1 MSSLTTIG
9 VNKNKKKFG
18 PTLKSKPR
26 ANRQSTN
33 NKTAESSQAS
43 SSTSSS
49 SQLNNKTIQH
59 EPKKETREEEL
70 TEEEMAINMQLVD
83 SPPVAPI
90 PSVAA
95 TSHSSHR
102 PNRPIP
108 RVIAEPDDDDDES
121 PPPSDVNHQSLF
133 LTSGTEETEIG
144 IKNEQL
150 TPDNRIKSRLAS
162 KEVSIK
168 HSPPSVDTSAVL
180 SEDQP
185 MSEQMTTEEQV
196 PSEDHPTSEEVI
208 VDVLSE
214 EQAPSEDQTMVA
226 VSSEEPSSSS
236 TSTQPKRLARKKG
249 KEIAKDS
256 DASDFFEP
264 RTKKPKIT
272 PISKPKKTSGI
283 SDGGSSSSKPKKT
296 SSNKDSSSSSSNK
309 PKKTG
314 SSSSSSSNKAT
325 AVAISIGA
333 PSSATPEPE
342 NKDGEFKKIPERR
355 KNKTKDV
362 YDFRLPENMKTLDD
376 ISEDPAKPEMLDKPM
391 SFFTK
396 DIDGVV
402 SKAFKEMEMKRFE
415 EIQKLEEAKQL
426 SPEKLEEFKRK
437 QEEEA
442 EKKRKAEEERRAEE
456 KRLREEKAQ
465 SVLKETSTAPQV
477 RIVNGQIVLDTESL
491 TVERSQ
497 AGGEI
502 YEGDMEIVEES
513 AMTRKVNSHT
523 YGKRQPSSR
532 WSAAETEAF
541 YDLLSQFGTDF
552 ETISKAMPNRSRA
565 QIRLKFNK
573 EEKLHPEKI
582 TEYLITKRKPAGK
595 YIYKK
600 RKSIYGYIYE

>member
-1 MSSLTTIG
+1 MSSLTSIG

-33 NKTAESSQAS
+33 NKTADSSQAS
-43 SSTSSS
+43 SSASSS
-49 SQLNNKTIQH
+49 SQLNNKAIQH
-59 EPKKETREEEL
+59 EPKKAAKAEEL

-83 SPPVAPI
+83 SPTVAPI
-90 PSVAA
+90 PSVAT
-95 TSHSSHR
+95 TSHNSHR

-108 RVIAEPDDDDDES
+108 RVIAEPDDDDDNES

-133 LTSGTEETEIG
+133 RATVTEETEIA

-162 KEVSIK
+162 EEVPIK
-168 HSPPSVDTSAVL
+168 HSPPSIDTSAML
-180 SEDQP
+180 SEDHP
-185 MSEQMTTEEQV
+185 MSEQMTVEEQV
-196 PSEDHPTSEEVI
+196 PSDNHPMSEEVI

-226 VSSEEPSSSS
+226 VPSEEPSSSS
-236 TSTQPKRLARKKG
+236 TSTQPKRLAQKKG
-249 KEIAKDS
+249 KEKAKES

-264 RTKKPKIT
+264 RTKKPKTT
-272 PISKPKKTSGI
+272 PISKPKKTSGK
-283 SDGGSSSSKPKKT
+283 SDGGSSSSSKPKKT
-296 SSNKDSSSSSSNK
+296 
-309 PKKTG
+309 G
-314 SSSSSSSNKAT
+314 SGGSSSNKAT

-342 NKDGEFKKIPERR
+342 DKDSEFKNIPGRR

-582 TEYLITKRKPAGK
+582 TEYLITKRKPADLEK
-595 YIYKK
+595 YKEIAG
-600 RKSIYGYIYE
+600 IEELEAVPDDFHEMQLV

>member
-1 MSSLTTIG
+1 MSSLTSIG

-33 NKTAESSQAS
+33 NKTADSSQAS
-43 SSTSSS
+43 SSTSPS
-49 SQLNNKTIQH
+49 SQLDNKATQH
-59 EPKKETREEEL
+59 DSKKEAKAEEL

-83 SPPVAPI
+83 SPTVAPI
-90 PSVAA
+90 PSVAT
-95 TSHSSHR
+95 TSHNSHR

-121 PPPSDVNHQSLF
+121 PPPSDFNHQSLF
-133 LTSGTEETEIG
+133 QTSGIEEIA
-144 IKNEQL
+144 IKNEQH
-150 TPDNRIKSRLAS
+150 TPDNQIESRLAS
-162 KEVSIK
+162 EEASIK
-168 HSPPSVDTSAVL
+168 HSPPSIDTSAML
-180 SEDQP
+180 SEDHP
-185 MSEQMTTEEQV
+185 MSEQMTVEEQV
-196 PSEDHPTSEEVI
+196 PSEEI
-208 VDVLSE
+208 MVDILSE
-214 EQAPSEDQTMVA
+214 EQVP
-226 VSSEEPSSSS
+226 SEEPSSSS
-236 TSTQPKRLARKKG
+236 TSTRPKRLAQKKG
-249 KEIAKDS
+249 KEKAKEA

-264 RTKKPKIT
+264 RTKKPKTT
-272 PISKPKKTSGI
+272 PISKPKKTSSK

-296 SSNKDSSSSSSNK
+296 SSNKDSSSISK
-309 PKKTG
+309 PKKSG
-314 SSSSSSSNKAT
+314 SSSSSKAT

-333 PSSATPEPE
+333 PSSAMPEPE
-342 NKDGEFKKIPERR
+342 DKDDEFKKIPGRR
-355 KNKTKDV
+355 KNKTKDA

-442 EKKRKAEEERRAEE
+442 EKKRRAEEERRAEE

-532 WSAAETEAF
+532 WSAAETETF

-582 TEYLITKRKPAGK
+582 TEYLITKRKPADLEK
-595 YIYKK
+595 YKEIAG
-600 RKSIYGYIYE
+600 IEELEAVPDDFHEMQLV